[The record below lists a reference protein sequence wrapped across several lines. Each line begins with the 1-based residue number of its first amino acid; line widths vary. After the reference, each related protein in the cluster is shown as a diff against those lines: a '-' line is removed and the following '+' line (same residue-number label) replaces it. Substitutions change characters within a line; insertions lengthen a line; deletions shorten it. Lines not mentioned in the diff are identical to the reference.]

1 MAILYITC
9 ADNGLWGLQVLEQS
23 GIRVD
28 EVVTIDP
35 ATAEKF
41 SVSGY
46 ADVRSFCAP
55 HDIRVTVV
63 EGYKLEISHL
73 GERRF
78 DIIAVNGWNRLINAE
93 IISSARLGAIGLHAG
108 HPPMGLGR
116 APLPWNII
124 KGRSD
129 IEVYA
134 FRLTENADDGDI
146 LARRTVEITCT
157 DTIRT
162 LYEKV
167 AFAGAELI
175 VQAIDKLRSG
185 VPGDA
190 QKLEFAIHYPRR
202 TADDGAIDFRQS
214 ETDLVN
220 FVRAQSDPYPGAF
233 AFLDGEKWRF
243 DRLAYFDRFAYRDV
257 VRHPGKIVT
266 VLPSGP
272 VILTGGAPVWLT
284 KATGPG
290 GKALPDFEQMR
301 QWVGRAFTSR
311 SPVVEG

>member
-1 MAILYITC
+1 MTVLYITC
-9 ADNGLWGLQVLEQS
+9 AENGLWGIQLLEQS

-35 ATAEKF
+35 TTAEKF

-46 ADVRSFCAP
+46 ADVRNYCSRG
-55 HDIRVTVV
+55 HIRVTVV
-63 EGYKLEISHL
+63 EGYKFEISHL
-73 GERRF
+73 GERRY
-78 DIIAVNGWNRLINAE
+78 DIIVVNGWSRLINGE

-134 FRLTENADDGDI
+134 FRLTENADDGNI

-175 VQAIDKLRSG
+175 VQAIHKLRSG
-185 VPGDA
+185 VLGDP
-190 QKLEFAIHYPRR
+190 QILEFAVHYPRR
-202 TADDGAIDFRQS
+202 TAEDGEIDFRQS
-214 ETDLVN
+214 ETELVN
-220 FVRAQSDPYPGAF
+220 FVRAQSEPYPGAF
-233 AFLDGEKWRF
+233 AFLEGEKWRF
-243 DRLAYFDRFAYRDV
+243 DRLTFFDRFAYREV

-290 GKALPDFEQMR
+290 GKALPDFEQML
-301 QWVGRAFTSR
+301 QWVGRTFTSR
-311 SPVVEG
+311 SPVVKV